1 MHRSPRYCRPRC
13 LRSVQLLPFLHPP
26 ALVAAPKLFIGYSD
40 NTSVRRGSVR
50 VRHHGLHGPM
60 LERRLA
66 SGAAGYDER
75 SFLALVSNGSGGAG
89 LEGLD
94 VLHPGQVQ
102 GPMFGGTI
110 AQLVASLGTPFA
122 FSPPEGCVLFL
133 EDVNERPYRIDRML
147 TQLRLSGILSRA
159 RALVFGEMR
168 VRRAQR
174 HSDREGSDRASDRR
188 VPRAGA
194 VRISIRTYERSVL
207 DALRCGCASSP
218 RLAHVSSSRNP
229 LPPDRPRLHLIG
241 VCGTAMATLAA
252 LLKSRGHLQGLDQ
265 QVYPPMSDFLV
276 AEGIT
281 TFSGTRRRTSPATSI
296 SSWWGTPSRVVM
308 PSSKRCSS
316 ASCATARCRSDPRS
330 LPLGCTSIVLA
341 GTHGKTTTTALTG
354 WLLTHGG
361 LDPSMLV
368 GGIALN
374 FGGSERPGPYAIGR
388 RLELSSR
395 KGRDFVIEGDEHDSA
410 FFDKTAKFLKYLPE
424 IAVINNIEFD
434 HADIYADLED
444 VLVAFRRL
452 VRLVPRN
459 GLLLVGADSPH
470 RQRAGA
476 DRGES
481 CGNLRLDE
489 AATWRGSAV
498 EHRDGVTRFDV
509 HRKGKPF
516 GRFES
521 PLLGVHNVRNA
532 LAAIAA
538 GTRAGLTPATLAEGL
553 RQFKGIK
560 RRLETV
566 GALPMACRCW
576 TTSPITRRLFTRRR
590 ARCERAIPAAACG
603 PCSSRSS
610 ASSCRR
616 VFQADFARA
625 FSAADEV
632 VAAAVFRSSLP
643 EAERLSAEQL
653 VEDLYARVGT
663 PVTSPR
669 STISSRRSSA
679 SAVMA
684 MSWS

>member
-1 MHRSPRYCRPRC
+1 M
-13 LRSVQLLPFLHPP
+13 
-26 ALVAAPKLFIGYSD
+26 
-40 NTSVRRGSVR
+40 
-50 VRHHGLHGPM
+50 
-60 LERRLA
+60 
-66 SGAAGYDER
+66 
-75 SFLALVSNGSGGAG
+75 
-89 LEGLD
+89 
-94 VLHPGQVQ
+94 
-102 GPMFGGTI
+102 
-110 AQLVASLGTPFA
+110 
-122 FSPPEGCVLFL
+122 
-133 EDVNERPYRIDRML
+133 
-147 TQLRLSGILSRA
+147 
-159 RALVFGEMR
+159 
-168 VRRAQR
+168 
-174 HSDREGSDRASDRR
+174 
-188 VPRAGA
+188 
-194 VRISIRTYERSVL
+194 
-207 DALRCGCASSP
+207 
-218 RLAHVSSSRNP
+218 
-229 LPPDRPRLHLIG
+229 
-241 VCGTAMATLAA
+241 
-252 LLKSRGHLQGLDQ
+252 
-265 QVYPPMSDFLV
+265 
-276 AEGIT
+276 
-281 TFSGTRRRTSPATSI
+281 
-296 SSWWGTPSRVVM
+296 
-308 PSSKRCSS
+308 
-316 ASCATARCRSDPRS
+316 
-330 LPLGCTSIVLA
+330 LA

-374 FGGSERPGPYAIGR
+374 FGGSERPGPTPSAEG
-388 RLELSSR
+388 SSYR
-395 KGRDFVIEGDEHDSA
+395 GKGRDFVIEGDEHDSA
-410 FFDKTAKFLKYLPE
+410 FFDKTAKFKYLPE

-481 CGNLRLDE
+481 WETFDRRSGDLARIGPSSI
-489 AATWRGSAV
+489 ATVRHVSTSTEKASRSGDSN
-498 EHRDGVTRFDV
+498 H
-509 HRKGKPF
+509 HY
-516 GRFES
+516 S
-521 PLLGVHNVRNA
+521 VHNVRNA

-566 GALPMACRCW
+566 GVAKACRCW

-590 ARCERAIPAAACG
+590 ARCVNGLSRPPRVGRVRAALCVIVPACSRPISPG
-603 PCSSRSS
+603 PS
-610 ASSCRR
+610 APQTKWWLR
-616 VFQADFARA
+616 
-625 FSAADEV
+625 
-632 VAAAVFRSSLP
+632 AVFRSSLP